1 MKMSICNYKRLD
13 QLRLGEIV
21 QFRIAKYVPATAFI
35 LTNTNMD
42 SEKKDLG
49 YRILHAYATA
59 PVSWNEDQ
67 RFYIYKVNKVEHPS
81 NFHCGYA
88 GLSASCRDTSLSIGG
103 QVTARCC
110 HHSGSDSSGQVCF
123 NSSTQMWAVSLN
135 ACDMTFCE
143 GASLGVHVVCCH
155 TTLTGEAIEH
165 AKSRSKAKTT
175 DVLHHAENGLLA
187 ALNVHCDTHMLTSC

>member
-1 MKMSICNYKRLD
+1 MWSASRRMTHSNPSPRRPRALLMVNFAVALCSA
-13 QLRLGEIV
+13 QS
-21 QFRIAKYVPATAFI
+21 
-35 LTNTNMD
+35 NTRGS
-42 SEKKDLG
+42 SE
-49 YRILHAYATA
+49 
-59 PVSWNEDQ
+59 W
-67 RFYIYKVNKVEHPS
+67 S
-81 NFHCGYA
+81 NLECGIDEVA
-88 GLSASCRDTSLSIGG
+88 SSCRDTSLSIGG

-143 GASLGVHVVCCH
+143 G
-155 TTLTGEAIEH
+155 EAIEH

>member
-1 MKMSICNYKRLD
+1 MWSASRRMTHSNPSPRRPRALLMVNFAVALCSA
-13 QLRLGEIV
+13 QS
-21 QFRIAKYVPATAFI
+21 
-35 LTNTNMD
+35 NTRGS
-42 SEKKDLG
+42 SE
-49 YRILHAYATA
+49 
-59 PVSWNEDQ
+59 W
-67 RFYIYKVNKVEHPS
+67 S
-81 NFHCGYA
+81 NLECGIDEVA
-88 GLSASCRDTSLSIGG
+88 SSCRDTSLSIGG